1 MASYVQN
8 ILHNTIGDGARATKF
23 ECYIMFS
30 NPALGPSV
38 EEILYLTKT
47 AQFPGKT
54 HIPIDLKYKGRT
66 IPIKGQVQYENT
78 WTCTFYLT
86 EDHKLKHDFE
96 VWIEALDQ
104 VQNLS
109 NSLPRDVKSTQAYH
123 AANGYTVDLKIA
135 QMDFHGYE
143 QNVVYVLRNAF
154 PKSVS
159 AVEVDYS
166 QVGTVLEFTVEFS
179 FSHYDCYIER
189 NSVGSFADEI
199 KSTAQSLIDDTL
211 GLIKNKINEIISTG
225 ISLVSNAI
233 GNTVG
238 GLIGGPIGNS
248 IGRSVGSFV
257 GQSLSSSLNVG
268 STGNSGKGNIKMFST
283 IFDV

>member
-1 MASYVQN
+1 MASTIQN
-8 ILHNTIGDGARATKF
+8 ILHNTIGDGARASKF

-30 NPALGPSV
+30 NPALGPAT

-47 AQFPGKT
+47 SQFPGKT
-54 HIPIDLKYKGRT
+54 HTPIELKYKGRT

-78 WTCTFYLT
+78 WSCTFYLT
-86 EDHKLKHDFE
+86 ENHKLKRDFE
-96 VWIEALDQ
+96 VWLEALDQ

-109 NSLPRDVKSTQAYH
+109 NSLPSDVKSTQAYH
-123 AANGYTVDLKIA
+123 SANGYVVDLKIA

-154 PKSVS
+154 PKSIS

-179 FSHYDCYIER
+179 YSHYDCYLEK
-189 NSVGSFADEI
+189 NGSGSFADEI
-199 KSTAQSLIDDTL
+199 KSTAQGLIDDVL
-211 GLIKNKINEIISTG
+211 GLVKNKINEIVSTG

-238 GLIGGPIGNS
+238 GIIGGPIGNS
-248 IGRSVGSFV
+248 IGKSVGSFV